1 MFLRATFRAC
11 TSVFDVYRGFKR
23 YNPLFDDSQISSI
36 KADTIIVAVGR
47 AANSS
52 RIGMESRPG
61 GRILADKDT
70 LATGIK
76 GIFAGGD
83 AALGPASVVEAIAQ
97 GHKAAE
103 SIDAFIRGAASIRST
118 DAPRNAAAVKTNRVH
133 SCPQSQTGRSTAE

>member
-1 MFLRATFRAC
+1 MTFRAC

-36 KADTIIVAVGR
+36 KADTILVAVGR

-118 DAPRNAAAVKTNRVH
+118 DAPKNAAAVKANRVPLAPNPKPDA
-133 SCPQSQTGRSTAE
+133 SAAE